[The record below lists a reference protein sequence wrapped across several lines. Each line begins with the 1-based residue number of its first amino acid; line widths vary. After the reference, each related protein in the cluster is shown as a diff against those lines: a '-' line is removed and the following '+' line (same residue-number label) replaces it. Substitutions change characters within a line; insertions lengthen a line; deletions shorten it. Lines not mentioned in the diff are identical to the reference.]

1 MPRRYPARRK
11 TRSKRKT
18 RKKVRSHE
26 WLVVGIIM
34 ALIVIVAYFSEP
46 PLSVRKKQAQPYPQ
60 QSRVVPH
67 SPPVTPPAPADTREK
82 AKPYLQQ
89 SRAVPSPPLETP
101 APADTGEKQKEAPK
115 KDRNRP
121 EPSVRIAIVIDD
133 LGQSMVPAQRLVA
146 LSAAITFSILPNL
159 EHSEE
164 TAQLAEDNGRDVL
177 LHMPME
183 RKNLAG
189 KGEEEGTLH
198 SDMTPQ
204 EFTSAMEMHF
214 NSVPGAIGI
223 NNHEGSA
230 LTENSEAMKFLMAEL
245 KARDL
250 MFLDSFTAPKSIAYA
265 TAKEFG
271 LKAAKRDVFLDNYQD
286 QPGYIRGQ
294 LDKLARIAKKRGSA
308 VGIGHPY
315 GATLAELKAW
325 LPEVQKQGIAIVPV
339 SELMK

>member
-1 MPRRYPARRK
+1 MPRRYPTKGK
-11 TRSKRKT
+11 TRSKRKA

-46 PLSVRKKQAQPYPQ
+46 PLSVQKKQTRPYPQ
-60 QSRVVPH
+60 QSRVVK
-67 SPPVTPPAPADTREK
+67 STPPTEPGPMGTEEK
-82 AKPYLQQ
+82 KKKKEVK
-89 SRAVPSPPLETP
+89 RARTS
-101 APADTGEKQKEAPK
+101 AH
-115 KDRNRP
+115 
-121 EPSVRIAIVIDD
+121 IAIVIDD
-133 LGQSMVPAQRLVA
+133 LGQSMEPARELIA
-146 LSAAITFSILPNL
+146 LGAEITFSILPNL

-164 TAQLAEDNGRDVL
+164 TAQLAGDNGRDVL

-204 EFTSAMEMHF
+204 EFTSAMEMHI

-271 LKAAKRDVFLDNYQD
+271 LKAAKRDVFLDNFQD

-294 LDKLARIAKKRGSA
+294 LDELARIAKKRGSA

-325 LPEVQKQGIAIVPV
+325 IPEVQKQGIAIVPL
-339 SELMK
+339 SQLMK